1 VADQLVSKEDT
12 LARQNVYI
20 KKRAIGGSQV
30 KRVIVTADDF
40 GRCPAVNQAVIQ
52 AHQKGILTC
61 ASLMV
66 SADAATEA
74 IALARAHPS
83 LKVGL
88 HLVLVDGLA
97 VLPKKAIPDLVDE
110 TQRFCDGPAY
120 SGLRYFLSKR
130 IQHQLVQECKAQIEK
145 FLDSG
150 LKMDH
155 LNSHHHLH
163 IHPSVADIIVAL
175 VEQHHIPAVR
185 LPWQGLRTLSHKNF
199 MMAAVMLPWVIR
211 LRHKLQKAGIAH
223 NREIFG
229 LYETGDM
236 SEKTWLRIIPKI
248 KPGVTEI
255 FCHPA
260 VTKITHHQK
269 ATCAHYH
276 VEEFKALLNQ
286 KVKDH
291 LMHAKVEL
299 TSFSDIAGVLFPGPS
314 TESSDGKGCN

>member
-1 VADQLVSKEDT
+1 M
-12 LARQNVYI
+12 
-20 KKRAIGGSQV
+20 

-52 AHQKGILTC
+52 AHQKGILKC

-66 SADAATEA
+66 NADATDEA
-74 IALARAHPS
+74 IALARAHSS

-88 HLVLVDGLA
+88 HLVLVDGFA
-97 VLPKKAIPDLVDE
+97 VLPKKEIPDLVDE
-110 TQRFCDGPAY
+110 TQRFSDRPAS

-130 IQHQLVQECKAQIEK
+130 IKRQLVQECKAQIEK

-163 IHPSVADIIVAL
+163 IHPSVANIVVAL
-175 VEQHHIPAVR
+175 AVQYHIPAVR
-185 LPWQGLRTLSHKNF
+185 LPWQGLRTLTWKNF
-199 MMAAVMLPWVIR
+199 VMAAVMLPWVIR
-211 LRHKLQKAGIAH
+211 LRHKLQQAGIAH

-229 LYETGDM
+229 LYETGAM
-236 SEKTWLRIIPKI
+236 LEETWLRLIPMI

-260 VTKITHHQK
+260 VTKSTHHQK
-269 ATCAHYH
+269 STHTHYH
-276 VEEFKALLNQ
+276 VEEFEALLSL
-286 KVKDH
+286 KVKDR
-291 LMHAKVEL
+291 LMRAKVAL
-299 TSFSDIAGVLFPGPS
+299 TSFSDIAGGLFPGPS
-314 TESSDGKGCN
+314 AGSSGDKGCN

>member
-1 VADQLVSKEDT
+1 M
-12 LARQNVYI
+12 
-20 KKRAIGGSQV
+20 

-40 GRCPAVNQAVIQ
+40 GRCPSVNQAVIQ

-66 SADAATEA
+66 SADATDEA
-74 IALARAHPS
+74 IALAKAHSS

-97 VLPKKAIPDLVDE
+97 VLPKKEIPDLVDE
-110 TQRFCDGPAY
+110 TQRFSDCPAS
-120 SGLRYFLSKR
+120 SGLRYFLSTRIKR
-130 IQHQLVQECKAQIEK
+130 QLVQECKAQIEK

-163 IHPSVADIIVAL
+163 IHPSVANIV
-175 VEQHHIPAVR
+175 
-185 LPWQGLRTLSHKNF
+185 
-199 MMAAVMLPWVIR
+199 AVMLPWVNR
-211 LRHKLQKAGIAH
+211 LRQKLQQAGIAH

-229 LYETGDM
+229 LYETGAM
-236 SEKTWLRIIPKI
+236 LEETWLRLIPKI

-260 VTKITHHQK
+260 VTKRTHHQES
-269 ATCAHYH
+269 TRTHYH
-276 VEEFKALLNQ
+276 VDEFEALLSL
-286 KVKDH
+286 KVKDR
-291 LMHAKVEL
+291 LMRAKVAL
-299 TSFSDIAGVLFPGPS
+299 TSFSDIAGGLFPGPS
-314 TESSDGKGCN
+314 AGSSGGKGCN